1 MQSKMTL
8 YLLKA
13 NLKLKVKSKKKYAQ
27 SCDKPYSI
35 KLNINMFHIFL
46 LHNILLFLKYIFF
59 QADVIEMKPKI
70 QKKRE
75 MDEDSSDT
83 KKIKTDEKILD
94 VRESEP
100 IISSKEIS
108 SKKNVCLF
116 NIFNYL

>member
-1 MQSKMTL
+1 MHKAIINLIISNL
-8 YLLKA
+8 ILICFIFFIALHLVILKI
-13 NLKLKVKSKKKYAQ
+13 Y
-27 SCDKPYSI
+27 
-35 KLNINMFHIFL
+35 
-46 LHNILLFLKYIFF
+46 FF
-59 QADVIEMKPKI
+59 QADVVEMKPKI

-75 MDEDSSDT
+75 MDEDSTDT

-116 NIFNYL
+116 NILIIYKFL

>member
-1 MQSKMTL
+1 MTL
-8 YLLKA
+8 YLLKV
-13 NLKLKVKSKKKYAQ
+13 NLKLKVKSIKELKAM
-27 SCDKPYSI
+27 I
-35 KLNINMFHIFL
+35 KLIVSNL
-46 LHNILLFLKYIFF
+46 ILICFIFF
-59 QADVIEMKPKI
+59 IAIVILKVYFLQADVVEMKPKI

-75 MDEDSSDT
+75 MDEDSTDT

-116 NIFNYL
+116 NILIIYKFL